1 MHAAGQFPTKAQA
14 DIIVG
19 KILDFTREY
28 LAKNFSSSSPEL
40 RRDMAEYSKGF
51 GEKVF
56 APVMVNESIEKLY
69 EEILNA

>member
-28 LAKNFSSSSPEL
+28 LAQNFSSSSPEL
-40 RRDMAEYSKGF
+40 RRDMAEYSKSF

-56 APVMVNESIEKLY
+56 VPVMVNESIEKLY

>member
-1 MHAAGQFPTKAQA
+1 MQ
-14 DIIVG
+14 
-19 KILDFTREY
+19 LRRLME
-28 LAKNFSSSSPEL
+28 SPEL
-40 RRDMAEYSKGF
+40 RRDMAEYSNSF